1 MVDDRIP
8 PLVSAT
14 VAARRLGV
22 TAQRVRQLAAE
33 GVLPGQKVDGAGW
46 VFRADT
52 ITRAVAARAR

>member
-14 VAARRLGV
+14 VAAQRLGV
-22 TAQRVRQLAAE
+22 TAQRVRQLAAAGE
-33 GVLPGQKVDGAGW
+33 IAGQKVDGAGW

-52 ITRAVAARAR
+52 IARAVAARDR